1 MIGFAFEGK
10 PVAGIIHQPYY
21 QNCNKQLGR
30 TLYGIVGIGT
40 YGFQHTSPPS
50 GRRIV
55 ISTKSRISPV
65 VTEAIKAMNPDKV
78 VHVGGAGYKTV
89 LILEGND
96 ITLLCNLVRSSH
108 SLQFLNLQLYLY
120 LS

>member
-21 QNCNKQLGR
+21 KSRNEQLGR
-30 TLYGIVGIGT
+30 TLYGIVGIGA
-40 YGFQHTSPPS
+40 YGFQHTPPPS
-50 GRRIV
+50 DRRIV

-65 VTEAIKAMNPDKV
+65 VTEAIKAMKPDEI

-89 LILEGND
+89 LLLEGN
-96 ITLLCNLVRSSH
+96 I
-108 SLQFLNLQLYLY
+108 
-120 LS
+120 